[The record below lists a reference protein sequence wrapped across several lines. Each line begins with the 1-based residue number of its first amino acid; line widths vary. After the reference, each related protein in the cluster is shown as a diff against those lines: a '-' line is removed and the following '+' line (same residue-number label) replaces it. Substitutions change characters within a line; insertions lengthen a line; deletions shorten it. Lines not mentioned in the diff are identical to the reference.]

1 MTAPLLQV
9 TDLKTHFHTAKG
21 LMKAVDGV
29 SFSLAAGEVLGLV
42 GESGSGKSITGFSI
56 IGLIDQP
63 GRIESGSSI
72 KLEGRELVGLAP
84 SELRAIRGKA
94 ISMVFQDPMMTLNPV
109 LSIFTQIRLALEA
122 HGKIP
127 PAEARQRAIA
137 ALKQV
142 RIPDPELKVDF
153 YPHQFS
159 GGMRQRVAIAIALLH
174 KPKLIIA
181 DEPTTALDVS
191 IQAEI
196 LAEMKELVKETGTAL
211 IWISH
216 DLATVASI
224 ADQVAV
230 MKTGRIVEAGATN
243 DVLLNPQHPYT
254 RGLLDAL
261 PSRAEPGTMLARN
274 SGDGAVDP
282 APPPRRE
289 ATGQNRL
296 PKHGVPYF
304 VIEGVSKQFRKNTGL
319 LHDLAEKAGLASPV
333 PVVQAVDDISL
344 TLARGDALG
353 LVGESGSGKSTLG
366 RIAAG
371 IYAPT
376 SGIVRLE
383 GERVISG
390 GRNPTKVTTRV
401 QTIFQDPFASL
412 DPRMRVGDSISEGPL
427 AHGLVT
433 RAQAGEY
440 VRQWLAAV
448 GLDPAFAGRYPH
460 QFSGGQRQRV
470 AIARALAMQPD
481 VVVCDE
487 PVASLDVSIQA
498 QIINLLIRLRKE
510 LELTLIFISH
520 DLSVVRHLCDRV
532 AIMYRGR
539 IVEAGQTA
547 EIYENPQDD
556 YTRRLLAA
564 VPVLPQAARRPRKQF
579 EPSKYEV
586 NDGTLAV
593 GRSGLARQGGEDP
606 RRPFSEAEGLEE
618 RRALRRG
625 AVLRQRP

>member
-9 TDLKTHFHTAKG
+9 TDLKTHFHTARG
-21 LMKAVDGV
+21 VMKAVDGV

-56 IGLIDQP
+56 IGLIDHP

-72 KLEGRELVGLAP
+72 KLEGRELVGLRAN
-84 SELRAIRGKA
+84 ELRAIRGKA

-109 LSIFTQIRLALEA
+109 LSIFTQIKLALEA
-122 HGKIP
+122 HGKVSS
-127 PAEARQRAIA
+127 AEARQRAIA

-142 RIPDPELKVDF
+142 RIPDAETKVDF

-196 LAEMKELVKETGTAL
+196 LAEMKELVAETGTAL

-224 ADQVAV
+224 ADHVAV
-230 MKTGRIVEAGATN
+230 MKTGRIVEAGQTL
-243 DVLLNPQHPYT
+243 DVLLKPQHPYT
-254 RGLLDAL
+254 RALLDSL
-261 PSRAEPGTMLARN
+261 PSRAEPGTMLARG
-274 SGDGAVDP
+274 SSDGAADP
-282 APPPRRE
+282 VPPPRR
-289 ATGQNRL
+289 AGADQNRM

-304 VIEGVSKQFRKNTGL
+304 VVDGVSKHFSKSTGL
-319 LHDLAEKAGLASPV
+319 LHGLAEKAGLTSPV
-333 PVVQAVDDISL
+333 PVVQAVDNISL

-371 IYAPT
+371 IYPPT

-383 GERVISG
+383 GERVISS
-390 GRNPTKVTTRV
+390 GRSPKKITTRI

-427 AHGLVT
+427 AHGLVG

-547 EIYENPQDD
+547 EIYENPRDD

-564 VPVLPQAARRPRKQF
+564 VPVLPQAMPA
-579 EPSKYEV
+579 
-586 NDGTLAV
+586 DA
-593 GRSGLARQGGEDP
+593 
-606 RRPFSEAEGLEE
+606 
-618 RRALRRG
+618 
-625 AVLRQRP
+625 AVL

>member
-9 TDLKTHFHTAKG
+9 TELRTHFHTAKG
-21 LMKAVDGV
+21 VMKAVDGV

-56 IGLIDQP
+56 IGLIDHP

-72 KLEGRELVGLAP
+72 KLEGRELVGLPAN
-84 SELRAIRGKA
+84 ELRAIRGKA

-109 LSIFTQIRLALEA
+109 LSIFTQIKLALEA
-122 HGKIP
+122 HGKVSA
-127 PAEARQRAIA
+127 AEARQRAIA

-142 RIPDPELKVDF
+142 RIPDAESKVDF

-196 LAEMKELVKETGTAL
+196 LDEMKELVKETGTAL

-224 ADQVAV
+224 SDHIAV
-230 MKTGRIVEAGATN
+230 MKTGRIVEAGQTM
-243 DVLLNPQHPYT
+243 DVLLKPQHPYT

-261 PSRAEPGTMLARN
+261 PSRAEPGSMLARN
-274 SGDGAVDP
+274 SSDGAADP
-282 APPPRRE
+282 VPPPRL
-289 ATGQNRL
+289 ATAGQSRM

-304 VIEGVSKQFRKNTGL
+304 VVDGVSKQFRRSTGL
-319 LHDLAEKAGLASPV
+319 LHGLAEKAGLASPV
-333 PVVQAVDDISL
+333 PVVQAVDNISL

-376 SGIVRLE
+376 TGIVRLE

-390 GRNPTKVTTRV
+390 GRTPKKITTRI

-412 DPRMRVGDSISEGPL
+412 DPRMRVGDCISEGPL

-547 EIYENPQDD
+547 EIYENPRDD

-564 VPVLPQAARRPRKQF
+564 VPVLPQAMPA
-579 EPSKYEV
+579 
-586 NDGTLAV
+586 
-593 GRSGLARQGGEDP
+593 
-606 RRPFSEAEGLEE
+606 EA
-618 RRALRRG
+618 
-625 AVLRQRP
+625 AVL